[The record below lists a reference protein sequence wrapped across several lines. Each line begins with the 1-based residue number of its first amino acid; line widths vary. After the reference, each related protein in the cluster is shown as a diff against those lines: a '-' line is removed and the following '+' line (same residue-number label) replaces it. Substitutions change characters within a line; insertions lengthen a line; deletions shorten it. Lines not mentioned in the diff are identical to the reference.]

1 MQPILREL
9 TLDDYDAALALWKRC
24 EGIGI
29 GAGDTR
35 EGIAQFLARN
45 PGLSFVI
52 ETQGQVIGTALSGHD
67 GRRGFI
73 YHLAVDSIHRQKGHG
88 RKLVHACLEQLRR
101 RGLQKTHI
109 VVYAN
114 NQHGQEFWL
123 KLGWVK
129 RDNLLIMSTG

>member
-1 MQPILREL
+1 MH
-9 TLDDYDAALALWKRC
+9 LDDYAAALALWQRC

-45 PGLSFVI
+45 PGLSLVA
-52 ETQGQVIGTALSGHD
+52 EAPGQIIGTALSGHD

-73 YHLAVDSIHRQKGHG
+73 YHLAVDSAHRQKGLG
-88 RKLVHACLEQLRR
+88 RRLVEACLEQLRA
-101 RGLQKTHI
+101 RGLPKTHI

-114 NQHGQEFWL
+114 NHQGQEFWL
-123 KLGWVK
+123 KLGWMK